1 MLKAIRVHEA
11 EPGSSHEPRRKMLD
25 LGISSMTNPNHSSLG
40 PHGCVIALHCSLG
53 SGRQWHRLGQELGPG
68 YQLIAPDISG
78 YGDNRISLD
87 LPTTLAE
94 EVAFLDSRIG
104 RTVGPIHLVGHSY
117 GGAIAFKLATASH
130 FADRVRSLTL
140 IEPVLPTLLKDNDAD
155 RRLHDRFA
163 RLARDI
169 CNDLALSMG
178 MEATDKFMSYWK
190 GSAPSEPLPAEVRL
204 RMIERI
210 EKIAFDFT
218 AAFLE
223 EDVHDAAR
231 ALRVP
236 TLLFSGGQSPYM
248 TQRIVER
255 LASAIAGAEWRHVPE
270 AAHMLPITHAA
281 IVNPEIAAHILRAD
295 DVSGLFPRETPP
307 LTAAWR

>member
-1 MLKAIRVHEA
+1 M
-11 EPGSSHEPRRKMLD
+11 M
-25 LGISSMTNPNHSSLG
+25 NPNQPFEGLK
-40 PHGCVIALHCSLG
+40 GCVIALHCSLG
-53 SGRQWHRLGQELGPG
+53 SGRQWNKLRQQLGPG
-68 YQLIAPDISG
+68 YQVIAPDISG
-78 YGDNRISLD
+78 YGDDRTTFD

-94 EVAFLDSRIG
+94 EVAFLDSCLDQAI
-104 RTVGPIHLVGHSY
+104 GPIHLVGHSY
-117 GGAIAFKLATASH
+117 GGAIAFKIATASR
-130 FADRVRSLTL
+130 FAGRVHSLTL
-140 IEPVLPTLLKDNDAD
+140 IEPVLPTLLNDNAAD

-190 GSAPSEPLPAEVRL
+190 GSAPSEQLSPEARS

-223 EDVHDAAR
+223 KDVAA
-231 ALRVP
+231 ASADLRVP
-236 TLLFSGGQSPYM
+236 TLLLSGGLSPYM

-255 LASAIAGAEWRHVPE
+255 LASTIAGARWHHFPE
-270 AAHMLPITHAA
+270 AGHMLPITHAGR
-281 IVNPEIAAHILRAD
+281 VNPEIAAHILHAD
-295 DVSGLFPRETPP
+295 DLRRARASERAV